1 MEFFL
6 STCLIVPLS
15 LWDLVIVLSIKPAE
29 VLFLLMSAYNMMPSY
44 TDRVQYAENEVLLCH
59 KRLWGWICHHSFEWW
74 IPKVL
79 WHHCFL
85 LYSQRL
91 TLTLDNAEN
100 GKQKSHVAEMRE
112 RIIKRAALEFRD
124 GMYGILL
131 TKCNESPSSKLRH
144 TEQWLYI
151 WCCKWRLIFI
161 PLWSSF
167 PKDFRE
173 DTYWNIY

>member
-1 MEFFL
+1 
-6 STCLIVPLS
+6 
-15 LWDLVIVLSIKPAE
+15 
-29 VLFLLMSAYNMMPSY
+29 MPSY
-44 TDRVQYAENEVLLCH
+44 TDWVQYEGNKVLLSH
-59 KRLWGWICHHSFEWW
+59 KRLWGWFCHHSFEWW

-79 WHHCFL
+79 WRGCIL

-100 GKQKSHVAEMRE
+100 GKRKSHVAEMRE

-151 WCCKWRLIFI
+151 WCCKWRLSYTLMVKLPQGLQCSNETFKIILGDNHWPFCYCI
-161 PLWSSF
+161 QW
-167 PKDFRE
+167 
-173 DTYWNIY
+173 

>member
-1 MEFFL
+1 MQRIKFCF
-6 STCLIVPLS
+6 
-15 LWDLVIVLSIKPAE
+15 VI
-29 VLFLLMSAYNMMPSY
+29 
-44 TDRVQYAENEVLLCH
+44 
-59 KRLWGWICHHSFEWW
+59 RLWGWICHHSFEWW

-79 WHHCFL
+79 WHDCFL

-167 PKDFRE
+167 PKAKTRIETFISMSKQSWVTTIDLFA
-173 DTYWNIY
+173 TASNGSMA